1 MYRVDDR
8 GYIQDD
14 IILYVGATLVVA
26 LLLRRD
32 ILMLSRWVRTW
43 YGKLLR
49 PFLIFLA
56 RLGITPHML
65 TISSL
70 LLMSITGFL
79 LSQNYIFIG
88 AIFLL
93 LGGLLDGID
102 GELARVTNRA
112 TKFGAFLDSIC
123 DHCGDFA
130 LSLGLLWQYLHVGA
144 STEVV
149 LIFVALFGSMFG
161 SQVRSRA
168 GMVGIDTKDV
178 GLATRFER
186 NLILIIALFIR
197 QIPIALWIL
206 AVINNIVA
214 LQRVVYTVHVAL
226 LQKRASVVE

>member
-1 MYRVDDR
+1 
-8 GYIQDD
+8 
-14 IILYVGATLVVA
+14 
-26 LLLRRD
+26 
-32 ILMLSRWVRTW
+32 MLSRWVRTW

-49 PFLIFLA
+49 PFLLLLA

-70 LLMSITGFL
+70 LLMIMTGFL
-79 LSQNYIFIG
+79 LSQNYMFIG

-130 LSLGLLWQYLHVGA
+130 LSLGLLWKYLHAGA

-168 GMVGIDTKDV
+168 GVVGIDTKDI

-186 NLILIIALFIR
+186 NLILIIALFIH

-206 AVINNIVA
+206 AVINNIAA
-214 LQRVVYTVHVAL
+214 LQRVIYTVHVAL
-226 LQKRASVVE
+226 LQKRATVVE

>member
-1 MYRVDDR
+1 MTMLFQGVSSFFFTLATPFSLLFLLVGINALRV
-8 GYIQDD
+8 
-14 IILYVGATLVVA
+14 T

-49 PFLIFLA
+49 PFLLLLA
-56 RLGITPHML
+56 RLGLTPHML

-70 LLMSITGFL
+70 LLMIMTGFL
-79 LSQNYIFIG
+79 LSQNYMFIG

-130 LSLGLLWQYLHVGA
+130 LSLGLLWKYLHAGA

-161 SQVRSRA
+161 SQV
-168 GMVGIDTKDV
+168 
-178 GLATRFER
+178 
-186 NLILIIALFIR
+186 
-197 QIPIALWIL
+197 
-206 AVINNIVA
+206 
-214 LQRVVYTVHVAL
+214 
-226 LQKRASVVE
+226 